1 MRPLAVSPRSFRQ
14 VAGRHQEI
22 LAASGLTPRYPS
34 VDRHLTEA
42 EMIELV
48 AGCEALIVGID
59 PVTARVL
66 DSGPVQVVAKYGSG
80 LDNIDLRAAEQRGVK
95 VASTPGAN
103 SQAVAE
109 LTLSLLFALARR
121 IVPHHTSAMAGRW
134 DRHIGVELTG
144 RRLGL
149 IGLGQVGGR
158 VARMARAMGMEVVA
172 HDPYVSTTDVPVV
185 AMNELV
191 SGADAVSLHVPL
203 TEETRQLV
211 DASFLAQMRPGS
223 YLINTARFGLADI
236 EAVAD
241 ALASGHLAGAAFDDF
256 GDRPDP
262 GSRLWDLPGFLA
274 SPHAGAS
281 TVEAVERTGVAA
293 LEIVL
298 EALVIAPSVE
308 TRKEEL

>member
-1 MRPLAVSPRSFRQ
+1 MRALAVSPRSFRQ
-14 VAGRHQEI
+14 VAGRHQEL
-22 LAASGLTPRYPS
+22 LAASGLTPRYPA
-34 VDRHLTEA
+34 VDRHLTED
-42 EMIELV
+42 EMIALV

-66 DSGPVQVVAKYGSG
+66 DSGPVKVVAKYGSG
-80 LDNIDLRAAEQRGVK
+80 LDNIDLRAAEHRGVK
-95 VASTPGAN
+95 VTSTPGAN

-109 LTLSLLFALARR
+109 LTLALLFALARR
-121 IVPHHTSAMAGRW
+121 IVPHHASAVAGRW
-134 DRHIGVELTG
+134 ERHVGVELSG

-158 VARMARAMGMEVVA
+158 VARMATAMGMEVGA
-172 HDPYVSTTDVPVV
+172 HDPYVATTDVPLV
-185 AMNELV
+185 ALDELV
-191 SGADAVSLHVPL
+191 TGSDAVSIHVPL
-203 TEETRQLV
+203 SEETHHLV
-211 DASFLAQMRPGS
+211 DASFLARMRPGAH
-223 YLINTARFGLADI
+223 LINTARFGLADL

-298 EALVIAPSVE
+298 EALGMAPIIE

>member
-1 MRPLAVSPRSFRQ
+1 M
-14 VAGRHQEI
+14 

-34 VDRHLTEA
+34 VDRHLTEK

-48 AGCEALIVGID
+48 DGCEALIVGID

-66 DSGPVQVVAKYGSG
+66 DSGPLQVVAKYGSG
-80 LDNIDLRAAEQRGVK
+80 LDNIDLRAAEERGVK

-109 LTLSLLFALARR
+109 LTLAFLFALARR
-121 IVPHHTSAMAGRW
+121 IVPHHTSAASGRW

-149 IGLGQVGGR
+149 IGLGQVGAR
-158 VARMARAMGMEVVA
+158 VARMARALAMEVVA
-172 HDPYVSTTDVPVV
+172 HDPYVSTAEVPLLTKD
-185 AMNELV
+185 ELV
-191 SGADAVSLHVPL
+191 SSSDAVSLHVPL
-203 TEETRQLV
+203 TEETRHLV
-211 DASFLAQMRPGS
+211 DASFLGLMRHGA

-236 EAVAD
+236 DAVAG
-241 ALASGHLAGAAFDDF
+241 ALASGRLAGAAFDDF
-256 GDRPDP
+256 GDRPGP
-262 GSRLWDLPGFLA
+262 GSKLWDLPGFLA

-281 TVEAVERTGVAA
+281 TVEAIERTGVAA

-298 EALVIAPSVE
+298 EALGMTPRVE
-308 TRKEEL
+308 VGKEEL

>member
-1 MRPLAVSPRSFRQ
+1 LRSVAVSPRSFRQ
-14 VAGRHQEI
+14 VPGRHQEI

-34 VDRHLTEA
+34 VDRHLTED

-48 AGCEALIVGID
+48 DGCEALIVGID

-66 DSGPVQVVAKYGSG
+66 DSAPVRVVAKYGSG

-109 LTLSLLFALARR
+109 LTLALLFALARR
-121 IVPHHTSAMAGRW
+121 VVPHHTSAAAGRW

-149 IGLGQVGGR
+149 IGLGHVGGR
-158 VARMARAMGMEVVA
+158 VALMARALGMEVVG
-172 HDPYVSTTDVPVV
+172 HDPYASTANVPLVTKD
-185 AMNELV
+185 ELV
-191 SGADAVSLHVPL
+191 SSSDAISLHVPL
-203 TEETRQLV
+203 NEETRHLV
-211 DASFLAQMRPGS
+211 DASFLARMRPS
-223 YLINTARFGLADI
+223 AYLINTARFGLADI
-236 EAVAD
+236 EAVTG

-256 GDRPDP
+256 GDRPGP

-281 TVEAVERTGVAA
+281 TVEAIERTGVAA

-298 EALVIAPSVE
+298 EALGLAAES
-308 TRKEEL
+308 

>member
-1 MRPLAVSPRSFRQ
+1 M
-14 VAGRHQEI
+14 

-34 VDRHLTEA
+34 VDRHLTEK

-48 AGCEALIVGID
+48 DGCEALIVGID

-66 DSGPVQVVAKYGSG
+66 DSGPLQVVAKYGSG
-80 LDNIDLRAAEQRGVK
+80 LDNIDLRAAKERGVK

-109 LTLSLLFALARR
+109 LTLAFLFALARR
-121 IVPHHTSAMAGRW
+121 IVPHHTSAAAGRW

-149 IGLGQVGGR
+149 IGLGQVGAR
-158 VARMARAMGMEVVA
+158 VARMARALAMEVVA
-172 HDPYVSTTDVPVV
+172 HDPYVSTAEVPLLTKD
-185 AMNELV
+185 ELV
-191 SGADAVSLHVPL
+191 SSSDAVSLHVPL
-203 TEETRQLV
+203 TEETRHLV
-211 DASFLAQMRPGS
+211 DSSFLGLMRHGA

-236 EAVAD
+236 DAVAG
-241 ALASGHLAGAAFDDF
+241 ALASGRLAGAAFDDF
-256 GDRPDP
+256 GDRPGP
-262 GSRLWDLPGFLA
+262 GSKLWDLPGFLA

-281 TVEAVERTGVAA
+281 TVEAIERTGVAA

-298 EALVIAPSVE
+298 EALGMTPTVE
-308 TRKEEL
+308 LGKEKL

>member
-14 VAGRHQEI
+14 VPGRHQEM

-34 VDRHLTEA
+34 VDRHLTEN

-48 AGCEALIVGID
+48 DGCEALIVGID

-66 DSGPVQVVAKYGSG
+66 DSGPVRVVAKYGSG
-80 LDNIDLRAAEQRGVK
+80 LDNIDLRAAEERGVK

-109 LTLSLLFALARR
+109 LTLAFLFALARR
-121 IVPHHTSAMAGRW
+121 VVPHHISAAAGRW

-158 VARMARAMGMEVVA
+158 VARMARAVGMEVVA
-172 HDPYVSTTDVPVV
+172 HDPYVSTTDVPLVTKD
-185 AMNELV
+185 ELV
-191 SGADAVSLHVPL
+191 SGSDAVSLHVPL
-203 TEETRQLV
+203 TKETRHLV
-211 DASFLAQMRPGS
+211 DASFLAMMRPGA
-223 YLINTARFGLADI
+223 YLVNTARFDLADI
-236 EAVAD
+236 EAVAG
-241 ALASGHLAGAAFDDF
+241 ALASGRLAGAAFDDF
-256 GDRPDP
+256 GDRPGP
-262 GSRLWDLPGFLA
+262 ESQLWDFPGFLA

-281 TVEAVERTGVAA
+281 TVEAVERTGIAA
-293 LEIVL
+293 MKIVL
-298 EALVIAPSVE
+298 ETLGMAPTVE
-308 TRKEEL
+308 PKREEP